1 VSRAEAAVSESAATA
16 SGAVDQTPATYVVE
30 STSLQVSFTMAGVQQ
45 LLWSIEL
52 GYNTGQIYDSYA
64 AVSVDAMTGVATVV
78 GFG

>member
-1 VSRAEAAVSESAATA
+1 MSESGAAA
-16 SGAVDQTPATYVVE
+16 SASVDQTPATFVIE

-45 LLWSIEL
+45 LQWSIEL

-78 GFG
+78 GRG